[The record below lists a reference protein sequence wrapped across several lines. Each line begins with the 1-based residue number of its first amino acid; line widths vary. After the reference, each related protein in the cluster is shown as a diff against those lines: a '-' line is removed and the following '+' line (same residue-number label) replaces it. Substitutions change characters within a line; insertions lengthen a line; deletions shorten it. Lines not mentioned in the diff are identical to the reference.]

1 MGWPWPLPEVS
12 RGWRWEE
19 EGIRYLQTG
28 PVDEGKGKERS
39 IPPPVSWDAESDG
52 QERLS
57 FNLCLFCAR
66 HWVFLSK
73 PPYLVWFIK
82 ETKAQKG

>member
-28 PVDEGKGKERS
+28 PIDEGKGKGRLIPLVSEDLS
-39 IPPPVSWDAESDG
+39 IGMLKVMVRRGCHLICTCFVPGIECSSQSLTIWYG
-52 QERLS
+52 LS
-57 FNLCLFCAR
+57 R
-66 HWVFLSK
+66 
-73 PPYLVWFIK
+73 
-82 ETKAQKG
+82 KG